1 MQEKE
6 NGTQDVRAEESAAP
20 RKPGPRKDTTTRLGT
35 ESIVPLLFKLAAPSI
50 IGMAVQALYNV
61 VDTIYVGHV
70 NKTSLSALS
79 LAFPIQM
86 ILIAIAVGTGVGTN
100 SLISRRLGEGKPK
113 EANNVAEHVFL
124 LAFVYAIIIGTV
136 GAIFYSDIVR
146 LFTRD
151 PELIGLSGT
160 YIRIIMIGSG
170 AMFIPMITNNIL
182 RGEGNTFLPM
192 LTLLIGAVIN
202 IGLDPVLIYGLGP
215 FPELGVAGAAY
226 ATVFSR
232 FVSGVFIVI
241 VLLKGDHQIKLRLKD
256 FKYNGQI
263 IKDVYKVGFPAML
276 MQLLASF
283 MIAGMNKI
291 VVAFNVTAV
300 AVVGVFFRLQSFIL
314 MPVFGLNQGYIPV
327 VGYNFGHRNPE
338 RMKKA
343 ILYGM
348 IVGEVF
354 TIFGFLLFQIIPR
367 PLMLMFNKDPELV
380 SMGVN
385 ALRRISIAY
394 PLVGAAIV
402 GSTTFQAVGKGFP
415 SLVLSVL
422 RQLILFLPLMYIIG
436 RIWGMPAL
444 WLAFPISA
452 AVTVAVMFFWLRATL
467 GSVLKGLEQSPPAL
481 SS

>member
-1 MQEKE
+1 MQQK
-6 NGTQDVRAEESAAP
+6 
-20 RKPGPRKDTTTRLGT
+20 GPVKNTTARLGT
-35 ESIVPLLFKLAAPSI
+35 ESIVPLLFRLAAPSI

-70 NKTSLSALS
+70 STASLSALS

-100 SLISRRLGEGKPK
+100 SLISRRLGQGKEH

-124 LAFVYAIIIGTV
+124 LAFVYAVVIGII
-136 GAIFYSDIVR
+136 GAIFYKDIVR
-146 LFTRD
+146 LFTDD
-151 PELIGLSGT
+151 PKLINLSGT

-192 LTLLIGAVIN
+192 LTLIIGAVIN
-202 IGLDPVLIYGLGP
+202 IGIDPLLIYGIGP

-232 FVSGVFIVI
+232 LVSGIFIVL

-256 FKYNGQI
+256 FRYNGQI
-263 IKDVYKVGFPAML
+263 IKEVYKVGFPAML

-291 VVAFNVTAV
+291 VVTFNVTAV

-314 MPVFGLNQGYIPV
+314 MPVFGLGQGYIPI
-327 VGYNFGHRNPE
+327 VGYNFGHRNPG
-338 RMKKA
+338 RMKKT

-348 IVGEVF
+348 IIGEVF
-354 TIFGFLLFQIIPR
+354 TIIGFLLFQIIPR

-380 SMGVN
+380 RMGVE

-422 RQLILFLPLMYIIG
+422 RQLVLFLPLMYGLG

-444 WLAFPISA
+444 WLAFPLSA
-452 AVTVAVMFFWLRATL
+452 AVTVVLMFFWLRKTL
-467 GSVLKGLEQSPPAL
+467 AEIFKKLDASPSAAN
-481 SS
+481 

>member
-1 MQEKE
+1 MQQKE
-6 NGTQDVRAEESAAP
+6 DV
-20 RKPGPRKDTTTRLGT
+20 KNTTVRLGT
-35 ESIVPLLFKLAAPSI
+35 EPIVPLLFRLAAPSI

-70 NKTSLSALS
+70 SKTALSALS

-86 ILIAIAVGTGVGTN
+86 ILIALAVGTGVGTN
-100 SLISRRLGEGKPK
+100 SLISRRLGQGKGH

-124 LAFVYAIIIGTV
+124 LAFVYAVVIGIIGAV
-136 GAIFYSDIVR
+136 FYKDIVR
-146 LFTRD
+146 LFTD
-151 PELIGLSGT
+151 DLKLINLSGT

-192 LTLLIGAVIN
+192 LTLIIGAVIN
-202 IGLDPVLIYGLGP
+202 IGIDPLLIYGIGP

-232 FVSGVFIVI
+232 FVSGIFIVL

-256 FKYNGQI
+256 FKYSGQI
-263 IKDVYKVGFPAML
+263 IKEVYKVGFPAML

-291 VVAFNVTAV
+291 VVTFNVTAV

-314 MPVFGLNQGYIPV
+314 MPVFGLGQGYIPI
-327 VGYNFGHRNPE
+327 VGYNFGHRNPG
-338 RMKKA
+338 RMKKT

-348 IVGEVF
+348 IIGEVF
-354 TIFGFLLFQIIPR
+354 TICGFLLFQFIPR
-367 PLMLMFNKDPELV
+367 SLMLMFNKDPELV
-380 SMGVN
+380 RMGVE

-422 RQLILFLPLMYIIG
+422 RQLILFLPLMYVIG
-436 RIWGMPAL
+436 QIWGLPAL
-444 WLAFPISA
+444 WLAFPLSA
-452 AVTVAVMFFWLRATL
+452 AVTVIVMYFWLREAFKNIFTA
-467 GSVLKGLEQSPPAL
+467 LEEDR
-481 SS
+481 

>member
-1 MQEKE
+1 MLKNNEPIRETAPQNGGPEK
-6 NGTQDVRAEESAAP
+6 NTAS
-20 RKPGPRKDTTTRLGT
+20 RLGT
-35 ESIVPLLFKLAAPSI
+35 EPIVPLLFKLAAPSI

-70 NKTSLSALS
+70 SKTALSALS

-100 SLISRRLGEGKPK
+100 SLISRRLGEGKPH

-124 LAFVYAIIIGTV
+124 LAFLYAIIVGII

-146 LFTRD
+146 LFTKD

-192 LTLLIGAVIN
+192 LTLIIGAVIN
-202 IGLDPVLIYGLGP
+202 IGLDPLLIYGLGP
-215 FPELGVAGAAY
+215 FPKLGVAGAAY

-232 FVSGVFIVI
+232 LVSGIFIVI

-256 FKYNGQI
+256 FKFNGQI
-263 IKDVYKVGFPAML
+263 IGDVYRVGFPAMV

-314 MPVFGLNQGYIPV
+314 MPVFGLGQGYIPI

-343 ILYGM
+343 IRTGL
-348 IVGEVF
+348 IIGEFF
-354 TIFGFLLFQIIPR
+354 TLLGFLLFQIIPR

-380 SMGVN
+380 KMGVE

-402 GSTTFQAVGKGFP
+402 GSTTFQAIGKGFP

-436 RIWGMPAL
+436 RVWGMPAL

-452 AVTVAVMFFWLRATL
+452 AVTVVLLYFWLRSTL
-467 GSVLKGLEQSPPAL
+467 GKVLRQL
-481 SS
+481 SGITEPVD